1 MDWIALIGVEPV
13 GEGSLQRMTINPFK
27 ESNSNLWRI
36 YFTLYDEANLLFS
49 SIVGCWASA
58 GPKEG
63 CVALEQQL
71 RECMDSHVRIIHLP
85 TPEFWHITR
94 SICFALSWSAMV
106 LLRSFECRK

>member
-1 MDWIALIGVEPV
+1 
-13 GEGSLQRMTINPFK
+13 MTVNPFK
-27 ESNSNLWRI
+27 ESNSNLRRI

-49 SIVGCWASA
+49 SITGCWASA

-85 TPEFWHITR
+85 TPEFWHIPDLYVLHYHGPPWFC
-94 SICFALSWSAMV
+94 SDLSNAES
-106 LLRSFECRK
+106 